1 MQLLHDT
8 VWNYAKSHQ
17 ILFLW
22 VARIIRWLQRTG
34 L

>member
-17 ILFLW
+17 ILFYQW
-22 VARIIRWLQRTG
+22 HNY
-34 L
+34 